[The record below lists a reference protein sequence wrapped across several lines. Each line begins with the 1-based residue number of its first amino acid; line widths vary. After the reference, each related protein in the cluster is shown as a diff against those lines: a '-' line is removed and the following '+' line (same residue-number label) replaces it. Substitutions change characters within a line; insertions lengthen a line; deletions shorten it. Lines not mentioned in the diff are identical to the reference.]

1 VNSRALSLA
10 DEALLLDSRALEK
23 EINPLSF
30 SASQLLSFPASQL
43 VGFRTYQ
50 LITFSG

>member
-30 SASQLLSFPASQL
+30 SASQLPSLLAFE
-43 VGFRTYQ
+43 
-50 LITFSG
+50 LISL

>member
-30 SASQLLSFPASQL
+30 SASQL